1 MPLTASFAV
10 PVILGTLTGAS
21 VSDELPQPS
30 SLSYIGM
37 FLFYVVTYGVTIFF
51 NAALAIIPL
60 VT

>member
-10 PVILGTLTGAS
+10 PVILGTLTRAS
-21 VSDELPQPS
+21 VSDELPQSS

>member
-10 PVILGTLTGAS
+10 PVILGTLTRAS

-51 NAALAIIPL
+51 NAALAIFPL